1 MGLSAICFASKAARA
16 ERPCGPRC
24 SSSNRMTEAGNIT
37 VAKKRWQRQQAERR
51 LTINGVQDRQ
61 RHKSSI
67 GHRGRHSIDRAAAQV
82 ASPAD
87 VNREE
92 NQREAQ
98 NRPAAECQQKAPF
111 QKITRRL
118 LRDSDNQKPRHRY
131 VVDEMHEP
139 VGQ

>member
-1 MGLSAICFASKAARA
+1 
-16 ERPCGPRC
+16 
-24 SSSNRMTEAGNIT
+24 MTEAGNIT

-98 NRPAAECQQKAPF
+98 NTDPPPNASAIPKDYAPTPA
-111 QKITRRL
+111 R
-118 LRDSDNQKPRHRY
+118 
-131 VVDEMHEP
+131 
-139 VGQ
+139 